1 MKKGDEH
8 ITDTYRTFHTT
19 PAECIFSSVHRT
31 FSKIGPTLE
40 HQASPDLSPN
50 LGLKWYQASLLTSNC
65 MKLEIN

>member
-50 LGLKWYQASLLTSNC
+50 LGLK
-65 MKLEIN
+65 